1 MRVLLV
7 GAGGHASVCAE
18 ILEQSGCELL
28 GCLTRDGATAA
39 RLDVPVLGGDSELE
53 SRIAGTDVWVFVA
66 IGDNRAR
73 MAIVDRVRRV
83 RGRLVTAI
91 SPHAVVS
98 RRATVGEGSVV
109 MPGAVVNA
117 GARLGTGVIVN
128 TNASVDHDCELADGV
143 HVAPGVALAGSVRV
157 GWGTLLGV
165 GSSVLP
171 GVHIG
176 ERVTVGAGAVVIAPV
191 DSSTT
196 VAGVPAR
203 VIDGEA
209 GPR

>member
-18 ILEQSGCELL
+18 ILEQSGHELL
-28 GCLTRDGATAA
+28 GCLSRDGSTGA
-39 RLDVPVLGGDSELE
+39 RLDVPVIGGDSELE

-83 RGRLVTAI
+83 GGRLATAV

-98 RRATVGEGSVV
+98 PRATVGEGSAV

-157 GWGTLLGV
+157 GSGTLLGV
-165 GSSVLP
+165 GAVVLP
-171 GVHIG
+171 GVLIG
-176 ERVTVGAGAVVIAPV
+176 ERVTVGAGAVVNAPV
-191 DSSTT
+191 ESFTT

-203 VIDGEA
+203 VIDSEA